1 MDRQFVRRR
10 HRIYIGNPG
19 SGSKEDDGLYVL
31 LKEIINNSIEE
42 YDISH
47 SKKLEININDNGEV
61 YIRDYGRGM
70 PLSHVVYC
78 GTFFSAGG
86 MYDNSKETNK
96 LFSRIGLRGGGLKV
110 VNALSSDME
119 IKSFRNEQMSFG
131 NFKKGSMIFE
141 KKFIPTHEPD
151 GTLVRFIPDTEIF
164 GEFSFK
170 HEIVEQIIKTYTY
183 LNCGLEIIY
192 NGEKYFSYEGMK
204 GLLREKLKVKPD
216 YPIIHLKAENI
227 EIAFTHTDD
236 VNEEYFTFVNEH
248 FTKYGGTHLT
258 AFIDNLH
265 RVVNDLSNMNFN
277 KREIQKGIKA
287 VVSIRISDPVFGYGM
302 LRKWNLISKHIAP
315 YNRLSISDFIENFL
329 LKELSLLWRNNPE
342 VIKLFLKRIYRNYHD
357 ENI

>member
-1 MDRQFVRRR
+1 M
-10 HRIYIGNPG
+10 
-19 SGSKEDDGLYVL
+19 
-31 LKEIINNSIEE
+31 
-42 YDISH
+42 
-47 SKKLEININDNGEV
+47 
-61 YIRDYGRGM
+61 
-70 PLSHVVYC
+70 
-78 GTFFSAGG
+78 
-86 MYDNSKETNK
+86 
-96 LFSRIGLRGGGLKV
+96 
-110 VNALSSDME
+110 
-119 IKSFRNEQMSFG
+119 
-131 NFKKGSMIFE
+131 
-141 KKFIPTHEPD
+141 
-151 GTLVRFIPDTEIF
+151 RFIPDTEIF

-287 VVSIRISDPVFGYGM
+287 VVSIRISEPVFGYAM
-302 LRKWNLISKHIAP
+302 LRKWNLISKHISP
-315 YNRLSISDFIENFL
+315 YNRLTISEFIENLL
-329 LKELSLLWRNNPE
+329 LKELSLFWRNNPE

>member
-1 MDRQFVRRR
+1 MNKEKKIVDRQFVRRR

-131 NFKKGSMIFE
+131 NFKKGSLIFE
-141 KKFIPTHEPD
+141 K
-151 GTLVRFIPDTEIF
+151 
-164 GEFSFK
+164 S
-170 HEIVEQIIKTYTY
+170 
-183 LNCGLEIIY
+183 
-192 NGEKYFSYEGMK
+192 
-204 GLLREKLKVKPD
+204 
-216 YPIIHLKAENI
+216 
-227 EIAFTHTDD
+227 
-236 VNEEYFTFVNEH
+236 
-248 FTKYGGTHLT
+248 
-258 AFIDNLH
+258 
-265 RVVNDLSNMNFN
+265 
-277 KREIQKGIKA
+277 
-287 VVSIRISDPVFGYGM
+287 
-302 LRKWNLISKHIAP
+302 
-315 YNRLSISDFIENFL
+315 
-329 LKELSLLWRNNPE
+329 
-342 VIKLFLKRIYRNYHD
+342 LFLRMNLMAH
-357 ENI
+357 